1 MSLQVITGTQFR
13 GISSAFLAG
22 VSSCGVTLIELYAQQ
37 EGVPL
42 RRTEVTIEGVRTVA
56 EPNRF
61 AEVRLRFELHG
72 VDQAQAE
79 SLVGVYQAR

>member
-1 MSLQVITGTQFR
+1 
-13 GISSAFLAG
+13 
-22 VSSCGVTLIELYAQQ
+22 
-37 EGVPL
+37 
-42 RRTEVTIEGVRTVA
+42 VA

-61 AEVRLRFELHG
+61 AEVRMRFELHG